1 MFKFIHAAD
10 IHLDSPLKGLEKYEG
25 APVELLRSAPR
36 RALENLIGL
45 ALKEKVDFVLIAGD
59 LYDGDWRDF
68 GTPLFFLN
76 QASRLREAGIPIYLI
91 AGNHD
96 AASKISKSMP
106 LPDHVKMFAADRA
119 HSIEHPGLEVV
130 IHGQSF
136 AHAKVTEDL
145 SLNYPAAVPG
155 CFNIGMLH
163 TTVDGREGHD
173 RYAPSS
179 LSTLKMKGYDYW
191 ALGHIHQR
199 EILCEKPLIAY
210 SGNIQGR
217 HIREPG
223 VKGCLLVEVDR
234 DFHTAVQFKPLSTV
248 CWELLSLD
256 VGGTDEP
263 DDLIQQIRSGL
274 EQRLTSR
281 SQDTS
286 LSDSNH
292 PAVAGGS
299 TLALRVQLQGAT
311 QLHQQLLAQQDDWI
325 ARIRGLA
332 NEVSG
337 GMGELWIEK
346 VLIQTHLPKASAGT
360 AVWQDAAATEM
371 AQLFH
376 ELRKSDAAALELNLD
391 LNLLQKK
398 IPLGLKEEWGLVS
411 EISINDYLDK
421 AESLLSYQ
429 LFQASI
435 TADQLSRPEPANA
448 SELQASSGSAISQS
462 STPANRARRRKRK

>member
-36 RALENLIGL
+36 RALENLMDL

-68 GTPLFFLN
+68 STPLFFLN
-76 QASRLREAGIPIYLI
+76 QASRLRDAGIPIYLI

-96 AASKISKSMP
+96 AASKISKSMQ

-119 HSIEHPGLEVV
+119 HSVEHPGLEVV

-145 SLNYPAAVPG
+145 SLSYPAAIQG

-173 RYAPSS
+173 HYAPSS
-179 LSTLKMKGYDYW
+179 LNTLKVKGYDYW

-217 HIREPG
+217 HIRESG
-223 VKGCLLVEVDR
+223 AKGCLLVEVDR
-234 DFHTAVQFKPLSTV
+234 DFNAAVQFKPLSTV
-248 CWELLSLD
+248 CWDRLSLD
-256 VGGTDEP
+256 VSDVDEP
-263 DDLIQQIRSGL
+263 DDLIHQIRLGL
-274 EQRLTSR
+274 EQRLTNH
-281 SQDTS
+281 SQDTF
-286 LSDSNH
+286 LSVSNH
-292 PAVAGGS
+292 PAVVGGS

-311 QLHQQLLAQQDDWI
+311 QLHQPLLAQQDNWI

-337 GMGELWIEK
+337 GTGELWIEK
-346 VLIQTHLPKASAGT
+346 VLIQTHLPR
-360 AVWQDAAATEM
+360 AVADTTQWQDSAANEM
-371 AQLFH
+371 AQLFL
-376 ELRKSDAAALELNLD
+376 ELRKNEDAASELNLD
-391 LNLLQKK
+391 LSRLQKK
-398 IPLGLKEEWGLVS
+398 IPLDLKEEWGLAS

-435 TADQLSRPEPANA
+435 TENQLSRPEPTHA
-448 SELQASSGSAISQS
+448 SGLETSSGSTTSLPSAKVK
-462 STPANRARRRKRK
+462 RDRRSKKK